1 MIPQA
6 AGTGNSLT
14 GYITNIANALIFLV
28 GAVAVIM
35 VIIGALKFV
44 VSMGDPKRVENARNT
59 IMYAIV
65 GVVIALCS
73 FAIVNFLLGALGK
86 SV

>member
-14 GYITNIANALIFLV
+14 GYITNNANALIFLV

-73 FAIVNFLLGALGK
+73 FAIVNFVLGALGK

>member
-1 MIPQA
+1 LIPIT
-6 AGTGNSLT
+6 GTGNSLS

-44 VSMGDPKRVENARNT
+44 VSMGDAKRIENARNT

-65 GVVIALCS
+65 GVVIAMCS
-73 FAIVNFLLGALGK
+73 FAIVNFVLGALNK
-86 SV
+86 SS

>member
-1 MIPQA
+1 MIPTSEA
-6 AGTGNSLT
+6 GNSLT

-35 VIIGALKFV
+35 VILGALKFV

-65 GVVIALCS
+65 GVVIAICS
-73 FAIVNFLLGALGK
+73 FAIVNFVLNALNK